1 MTPTYSNLE
10 LMVMAEKA
18 QSRHQARQC
27 LKLIALCQKAQK
39 RPQ

>member
-1 MTPTYSNLE
+1 MTPYYSNID

-18 QSRHQARQC
+18 QSRLQARQC
-27 LKLIALCQKAQK
+27 LKLFALCQKAKK